1 MQTGVFSS
9 QFYCTLIVVSQ
20 TQNQSSVDSSYVTS
34 IEDTTSLPKVDN
46 EYGSFVAKY
55 IITKQ
60 CKKITHFQS
69 VRVVIKHTR

>member
-9 QFYCTLIVVSQ
+9 QFYCMLIVVSQ

-46 EYGSFVAKY
+46 ECGSFVAKY

-60 CKKITHFQS
+60 RNKITHFQS